1 MKKYIAEQDIKF
13 IREVLNKTQHDISGI
28 GMCFIWIGITNL
40 IGEVLKNV
48 GYVFMNAQKHIS
60 GFQWKMLRSIDSIV
74 FILIC
79 AVFLIYFGKLSRDG
93 NDVSKSILKVWGVLL
108 IGGKVFTK
116 LFVNLALQEQTGLTA
131 TFATT
136 LEKAFSFLCVII
148 ALTVLGIM
156 IHDKML
162 CGGALLGIIIYCLL
176 LGWGQS
182 FAIVQIHGNPVNMY
196 SYDIFS
202 IFILTFGM
210 ILLGLYVRISGRMK
224 RGDS

>member
-1 MKKYIAEQDIKF
+1 MKKYNAEQDIKF